1 MPSDKLLLIDD
12 DFMIVKL
19 YKKYFEKHFDVTTA
33 NSAEQASEILNKGY
47 VPEVVLSDHLMPGE
61 NGADFLNKLS
71 ITHPNCIRILMT
83 AETDTKTLIRT
94 VNHAKAFMFLTK
106 PIREI
111 DLVQA
116 VNIAFKY
123 YKCKSSKVITQS
135 TSTNKNIIKEQSKNN
150 DIITKQP
157 ESITTMLEIFIKVGA
172 FKGNYYYNHFKGILT
187 LGKYF
192 VDELKLLP
200 ESNQRLFKI
209 ELYYSL
215 MMNTFPIRLAYKIP
229 FDLQEIDKNE
239 YFKKF
244 DDFIKLLF
252 ENKSINENDQITQ
265 IWETFDGNG
274 YPAQIK
280 GTKISIESQIF
291 LLSNL
296 YFHKLYELPNQNLID
311 KFNPQTYTY
320 RYEVAMDKM
329 KQAQKYLFE
338 HQKWFNPDLFNIF
351 RYAIKDNKVDE
362 FLPIRENKTFENQF
376 YIPEFEILMN
386 EVEEIREAAK
396 EAPEIVTEDGG
407 SYALKSIPVTHLAIG
422 MIINQNIYTNN
433 GIAVAKIGTKIT
445 GNLLNNIITLFE
457 KKQLK
462 DIKTIDVKIPI

>member
-1 MPSDKLLLIDD
+1 MHSDKLLLIDD

-19 YKKYFEKHFDVTTA
+19 YKKYFEKHFEVTTA
-33 NSAEQASEILNKGY
+33 NSAEQAYEILNKGY
-47 VPEVVLSDHLMPGE
+47 IPEVVLSDHLMPGE
-61 NGADFLNKLS
+61 NGAEFLNKLS
-71 ITHPNCIRILMT
+71 ITHPNSIRILMT
-83 AETDTKTLIRT
+83 AETDTKTLIQS
-94 VNHAKAFMFLTK
+94 VNYAKAFMFLTK

-111 DLVQA
+111 DLIQA

-396 EAPEIVTEDGG
+396 EAPEIVTEDSG

-445 GNLLNNIITLFE
+445 GNLLNNILTLFE

>member
-12 DFMIVKL
+12 DFMLVKL

-33 NSAEQASEILNKGY
+33 NSAEQAYEILNKGY
-47 VPEVVLSDHLMPGE
+47 VPEVVLSDNLMPGE
-61 NGADFLNKLS
+61 NGADLLNKLS

-83 AETDTKTLIRT
+83 AETDTKTLIQS
-94 VNHAKAFMFLTK
+94 VNYAKAFMFLTK

-111 DLVQA
+111 DLIQA

-123 YKCKSSKVITQS
+123 YKCKTSKVITQS

-157 ESITTMLEIFIKVGA
+157 DSITPMLDTFIKVGA

-229 FDLQEIDKNE
+229 FDLQDVDKKE

-244 DDFIKLLF
+244 DDFIKLLI

-296 YFHKLYELPNQNLID
+296 YFHNVYELPNESLID

-407 SYALKSIPVTHLAIG
+407 SYELKSIPVTHLAIG

-433 GIAVAKIGTKIT
+433 GIAVAKIGTIIT

>member
-19 YKKYFEKHFDVTTA
+19 YKKYFEKHFEVTTA
-33 NSAEQASEILNKGY
+33 NSAEHAYEILNKGY
-47 VPEVVLSDHLMPGE
+47 IPEVVLSDHLMPGE
-61 NGADFLNKLS
+61 NGAEFLNKLS
-71 ITHPNCIRILMT
+71 ITHPNSIRILMT
-83 AETDTKTLIRT
+83 AETETKTLIQA
-94 VNHAKAFMFLTK
+94 VNYAKAFMFLTK

-111 DLVQA
+111 DLIQA

-150 DIITKQP
+150 DIIIKQP

-229 FDLQEIDKNE
+229 FDLQEIEKNE

-296 YFHKLYELPNQNLID
+296 YFHKLYELPNESLID